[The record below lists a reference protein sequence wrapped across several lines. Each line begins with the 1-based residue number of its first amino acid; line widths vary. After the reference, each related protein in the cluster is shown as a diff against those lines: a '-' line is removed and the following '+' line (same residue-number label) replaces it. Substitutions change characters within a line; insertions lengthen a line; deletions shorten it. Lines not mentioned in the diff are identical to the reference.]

1 LNGLAS
7 QLVDRSWQGRAL
19 GVVQSAGSTAR
30 LSGPLLGGWLL
41 MLDLH
46 KPESRYGETAFY
58 AASLLCVI
66 GAVLAFCIKRPVD
79 DRVAETI
86 PAGSSV

>member
-1 LNGLAS
+1 MNGLAS

-30 LSGPLLGGWLL
+30 LIGPLLGGWLL

-46 KPESRYGETAFY
+46 KPSTRYGETAFF

-66 GAVLAFCIKRPVD
+66 GAILAFCLRKPVD
-79 DRVAETI
+79 DRVPETI
-86 PAGSSV
+86 PVGSGV